1 MDNILTK
8 IDYLQYFPAAGTL
21 TLKWRDGTAPKTVS
35 ADDVQKDV
43 LDKLASALSTLR
55 TAEEKALDD
64 AKSARVVAEEA
75 REKAVE
81 EKIAAET
88 EKAKAEAKLKAAQDA
103 LAKMMTGNDKATMT
117 DEVVWLYPELVD
129 GMAIE
134 AGDYCREQGGKVLYR
149 AKRDMVYDHTT
160 MAPTGE
166 HGADYW
172 TGAGN
177 DKQPEP
183 KAGVKYP
190 KGTEKEYMGAMYYAC
205 VDTNEEPSVGYP
217 AWDLLANKPQN

>member
-8 IDYLQYFPAAGTL
+8 IDYLQYFPSAGTM

-43 LDKLASALSTLR
+43 LDKLAEALSTLR

-64 AKSARVVAEEA
+64 AKTAKAAAEEA
-75 REKAVE
+75 KEKAE
-81 EKIAAET
+81 SDKIA
-88 EKAKAEAKLKAAQDA
+88 AEAKLKAAQDA
-103 LAKMMTGNDKATMT
+103 LAKMVTGDDKASMT
-117 DEVVWLYPELVD
+117 DEVARLYPELVD
-129 GMAIE
+129 GMAID
-134 AGDYCREQGGKVLYR
+134 AGDYCREQGSKILYR
-149 AKRDMVYDHTT
+149 AKRDMVYDHAT

-166 HGADYW
+166 HGSDYW

-183 KAGVKYP
+183 KAGFKYP
-190 KGTEKEYMGAMYYAC
+190 KGTEVDYMGARYYAT
-205 VDTNEEPSVGYP
+205 VDTNADPSVGHP
-217 AWDLLANKPQN
+217 TWDLTDNKPM

>member
-1 MDNILTK
+1 MDNILTN
-8 IDYLQYFPAAGTL
+8 IDYLQYFPAAGTM

-43 LDKLASALSTLR
+43 LDKLAEALSTLR

-75 REKAVE
+75 REKAEADKV
-81 EKIAAET
+81 
-88 EKAKAEAKLKAAQDA
+88 KAEAKLKAAQDA
-103 LAKMMTGNDKATMT
+103 LAKMMTGDDKATMT
-117 DEVVWLYPELVD
+117 DEVARLYPELVD
-129 GMAIE
+129 GMSID

-166 HGADYW
+166 YGADYW

-183 KAGVKYP
+183 KVGVKYP
-190 KGTEKEYMGAMYYAC
+190 KGTEVDYMGARYYAT
-205 VDTNEEPSVGYP
+205 VDTNDGPETGYP
-217 AWDLLANKPQN
+217 TWDLAQNKPQN